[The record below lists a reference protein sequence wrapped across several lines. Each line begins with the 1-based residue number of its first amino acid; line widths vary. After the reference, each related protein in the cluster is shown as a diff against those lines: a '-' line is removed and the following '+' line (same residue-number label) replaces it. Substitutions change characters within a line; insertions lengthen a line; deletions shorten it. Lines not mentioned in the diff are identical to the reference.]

1 MSNTENHDMP
11 NETVI
16 VERDE
21 VEEHVCSPTRR
32 FEELRGEFVRMYVH
46 KGIRATAAH
55 WVGEIT
61 ETWLPWLDDVSRD
74 VEDYEEEA
82 LLTMAVGITESLAIR
97 DALLIS
103 VVIDKE
109 RWNTQMI
116 RDFAADPHEVRNATA
131 MSSMLTDAFADKQR
145 GPDRARCM
153 HAVEL
158 MHRIARE
165 LQPMQTLQV
174 RSVIAYLLWWLGD
187 DEALGYGLDVLSD
200 DNGITLA
207 SIVVTAVSRHVYPA
221 FVEQQR
227 HTSDPL
233 VEIQDTVEDRSAPA

>member
-1 MSNTENHDMP
+1 MSNAENRDMP
-11 NETVI
+11 NETMI
-16 VERDE
+16 IEHDEPERRAG
-21 VEEHVCSPTRR
+21 SPAKR

-46 KGIRATAAH
+46 KGIHATAAH
-55 WVGEIT
+55 WVGEIA
-61 ETWLPWLDDVSRD
+61 EAWFPWLDDVSRD
-74 VEDYEEEA
+74 VDEYDEEA

-109 RWNTQMI
+109 RWNMQMI
-116 RDFAADPHEVRNATA
+116 RDFATDPHEVRNATA
-131 MSSMLTDAFADKQR
+131 MSSMLTDAFADKQH

-153 HAVEL
+153 HAVDV
-158 MHRIARE
+158 MRRITRE

-227 HTSDPL
+227 RTSDSL
-233 VEIQDTVEDRSAPA
+233 VEIRDTVEDRSAPA